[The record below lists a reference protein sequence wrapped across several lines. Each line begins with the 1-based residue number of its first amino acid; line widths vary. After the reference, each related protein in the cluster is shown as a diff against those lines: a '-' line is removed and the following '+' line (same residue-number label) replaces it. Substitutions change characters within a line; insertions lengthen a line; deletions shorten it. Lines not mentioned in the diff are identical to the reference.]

1 VILSLWSGST
11 MKISTNIGVIA
22 RTASHEAMKQA
33 GAREIDVARKDTPFG
48 QSNPIHLM
56 EIEGIPF
63 ALLSRHGEQGYGTAA
78 PWVNDRANLYALK
91 DHGVEKIVSFSSPGS
106 LDPALGAGD
115 LFLPDDVLD
124 ERREGPFSFFEGR
137 GIGVIRMRNPFC
149 PELAARYREALIA
162 QGFEPRFGG
171 VYVGTQGP
179 RLETPAEIR
188 KLQSLGGTAVGM
200 TLVPEVFLARELEL
214 CYAAVCLVVN
224 HAEGLED
231 APYKRGILF
240 EGLTTEKELEKVKA
254 VEDRLGSILTGLII
268 AASAYERDCAC
279 GHALERYKLRGDL
292 TTNWREWWD

>member
-1 VILSLWSGST
+1 MTGSL
-11 MKISTNIGVIA
+11 KIGVIA
-22 RTASHEAMKQA
+22 RTGAHEAMKRA
-33 GAREIDVARKDTPFG
+33 GAGEIDVARRETPFG
-48 QSNPIHLM
+48 RSNPVHRM
-56 EIEGIPF
+56 ELDGIPF
-63 ALLSRHGEQGYGTAA
+63 ALLSRHGEQGYETAA

-91 DHGVEKIVSFSSPGS
+91 DLGVEKIVSFSSPGS
-106 LDPALGAGD
+106 LVPDMGAGD

-124 ERREGPFSFFEGR
+124 ERCEGPFSFFEGM
-137 GIGVIRMRNPFC
+137 GVGVIRMKHPFC
-149 PELAARYREALIA
+149 PGLAARYGKALA
-162 QGFEPRFGG
+162 DQGFTPRFGG

-188 KLQSLGGTAVGM
+188 KLRLLGGAAVGM

-224 HAEGLED
+224 HAEGLEE
-231 APYKRGILF
+231 APYRRGILF
-240 EGLTTEKELEKVKA
+240 EGLATDEELEKVKA
-254 VEDRLGSILTGLII
+254 VEDRLGSILSGLIA